1 MSMSVSDILE
11 NAFAEWFEG
20 DEFENREK
28 FEDAVDKFVDSI
40 IEDVA
45 DVGRSICKLSD
56 AELADQLSVY
66 VKDNSE
72 EDNYE

>member
-1 MSMSVSDILE
+1 MSISVSDILE
-11 NAFAEWFEG
+11 NAFTEWFEG

-28 FEDAVDKFVDSI
+28 FEEAVDEFVDSV

-66 VKDNSE
+66 IKDDSE
-72 EDNYE
+72 EEDYE